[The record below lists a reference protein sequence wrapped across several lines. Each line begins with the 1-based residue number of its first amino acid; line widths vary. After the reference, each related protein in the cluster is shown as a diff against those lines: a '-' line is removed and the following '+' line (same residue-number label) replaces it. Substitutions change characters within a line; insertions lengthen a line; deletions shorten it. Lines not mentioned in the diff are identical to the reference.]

1 MPLSPMPRAA
11 IFRHFAGALALA
23 TAAVAAFGAVRLTHQ
38 FPAAAASPG
47 LLLPFLLPVL
57 ALALEAGALIAL
69 SVALFFV
76 LTRGAEPGPLRT
88 LTGRARVSLPLPGLA
103 LLVLALAELI
113 PRGTEHPGAFANQLV
128 QSARDSCGAG
138 GQVPVPLLGLSVR
151 CTAPQRI
158 EGPMPGARKAQLAM
172 DRLQFSD
179 DLRRVEISGLELSLA
194 SSLRVKLRAQRA
206 TVSGLA
212 PWSRSP
218 RLSPFGRFGLLAG
231 LGAVL
236 WLGVSLLVRP
246 RPRPPRDPARTA
258 RLLRWLGYLLFAAP
272 GAVVAAAVISLD
284 QVQAAPSTYAAAG
297 LAGAATLGLVAW
309 IAARAPQIT
318 G

>member
-1 MPLSPMPRAA
+1 MPRTAA
-11 IFRHFAGALALA
+11 FRHFAGALAPA
-23 TAAVAAFGAVRLTHQ
+23 TALVAAFGAVRLTHQ

-47 LLLPFLLPVL
+47 LLLPFLLPVI

-69 SVALFFV
+69 SVALFLV
-76 LTRGAEPGPLRT
+76 LTQGAEPEAPRTVARRLR
-88 LTGRARVSLPLPGLA
+88 LSLPLPVLA

-128 QSARDSCGAG
+128 QSARDSCRPG
-138 GQVPVPLLGLSVR
+138 GEVPVPLLGLSVR
-151 CTAPQRI
+151 CTTPQRI

-172 DRLQFSD
+172 ARLQFSE
-179 DLRRVEISGLELSLA
+179 DLRRVEISALELSLT
-194 SSLRVKLRAQRA
+194 SSLRVRLRADRA

-218 RLSPFGRFGLLAG
+218 RLSALGRFGLLSA
-231 LGAVL
+231 LGGVL
-236 WLGVSLLVRP
+236 WLGVSMLVRA
-246 RPRPPRDPARTA
+246 RPGPPREPARSD
-258 RLLRWLGYLLFAAP
+258 RVLRWVGYVLFAAP

-284 QVQAAPSTYAAAG
+284 QAQAAPSTYAAAG
-297 LAGAATLGLVAW
+297 LLGAVALGLVAW

>member
-1 MPLSPMPRAA
+1 V
-11 IFRHFAGALALA
+11 LA
-23 TAAVAAFGAVRLTHQ
+23 TAFVAAFGAVRLTHQ

-69 SVALFFV
+69 SVALFSV
-76 LTRGAEPGPLRT
+76 LTRDAESGAPGT
-88 LTGRARVSLPLPGLA
+88 LARRVRLSLPLPVLTF
-103 LLVLALAELI
+103 LVLALAELI

-128 QSARDSCGAG
+128 QSARDSCRPG

-151 CTAPQRI
+151 CTTPQRI

-172 DRLQFSD
+172 DRLQFSE
-179 DLRRVEISGLELSLA
+179 DLRRVEISALELSLA
-194 SSLRVKLRAQRA
+194 SSLRVRLRADRA

-218 RLSPFGRFGLLAG
+218 RLSPFARFGLLSA
-231 LGAVL
+231 LGAML
-236 WLGVSLLVRP
+236 WLGVSMVVRA
-246 RPRPPRDPARTA
+246 RRGPPREPVRSARS
-258 RLLRWLGYLLFAAP
+258 LRSVGYVLFAVP

-284 QVQAAPSTYAAAG
+284 QAQAAPSAYAGAG
-297 LAGAATLGLVAW
+297 LLGAVALGLVAW
-309 IAARAPQIT
+309 IASRAPQIT